1 MTQNDKTKCKCLCL
15 KVFEIALP
23 NTCVIAILNVMLN
36 GTMLNVILLNVIML
50 NVIMLNVSALCS
62 LSSVVFHANH
72 NKVCKKTS
80 SLFISDL
87 MYRKRPAAQNITSLL
102 LKSIYNCIKITIIYK
117 QMNIKSKL
125 KRDGKSFLMPSYG

>member
-1 MTQNDKTKCKCLCL
+1 M
-15 KVFEIALP
+15 
-23 NTCVIAILNVMLN
+23 CVTIKSIVLNLAMLNVN
-36 GTMLNVILLNVIML
+36 MLNVIMLKVIMLNVIML
-50 NVIMLNVSALCS
+50 NVIMLNVIMLNVMALCS

-125 KRDGKSFLMPSYG
+125 KRDGKSFFMPSYG